1 MSFILTNCI
10 AISIIFVLIL
20 FVSIVYNKRIV
31 ALVISF
37 VTMLFGSFLLLY
49 AFAKISGFDA
59 LDIQIKGLMII
70 GEGFILLVIT
80 SVFISVQE
88 TKRKRCKVKE
98 KMAAKG
104 GDEMAIGV
112 ALTVL
117 VVGLMFASGL
127 SRGKTAKRKYIV
139 WGTTIILIIA
149 PSFSW
154 AVSILFAI
162 SQEEGFAG
170 VALMMLLF
178 PFFFLVGIVTLLIG
192 VFKKEST
199 NRSI

>member
-1 MSFILTNCI
+1 
-10 AISIIFVLIL
+10 
-20 FVSIVYNKRIV
+20 
-31 ALVISF
+31 
-37 VTMLFGSFLLLY
+37 
-49 AFAKISGFDA
+49 
-59 LDIQIKGLMII
+59 
-70 GEGFILLVIT
+70 
-80 SVFISVQE
+80 
-88 TKRKRCKVKE
+88 
-98 KMAAKG
+98 
-104 GDEMAIGV
+104 MAIGV

-149 PSFSW
+149 PFFSW
-154 AVSILFAI
+154 VVSVLYAI

-178 PFFFLVGIVTLLIG
+178 PVFFLVGLVTMLIG

-199 NRSI
+199 NKSI